1 MELSLAMLV
10 KARPRA
16 QLWAVWWEVSAGAMR
31 EGDRHRAGTGDTAH
45 AQSGETGRAS
55 SQLEFREQ
63 PLASLVVRLVLRRAI
78 AEAGRKPL
86 PAAFPRC
93 TRLTVTFALRRG

>member
-1 MELSLAMLV
+1 MLV

-45 AQSGETGRAS
+45 AHSGETGRAS

-63 PLASLVVRLVLRRAI
+63 PSEPLAPIIVRLVVCRALVEPGLNPPR
-78 AEAGRKPL
+78 AAL
-86 PAAFPRC
+86 PGCA
-93 TRLTVTFALRRG
+93 RLPMALVLLFIH